1 MTQSAIVALRV
12 GEGAHTAL
20 MRAAAAAILAIAV
33 ILLLGTWDGLYGALD
48 LPQALP
54 ALTAQLGGAA
64 MLALA
69 YLLWEGS
76 GGTPESMRLASVTGA
91 IACGAGALVIALW
104 LIVRDPGD
112 DLRIG
117 TLGIVIL
124 VVAAVMLAGLAAGLA
139 TALRPRSS

>member
-1 MTQSAIVALRV
+1 
-12 GEGAHTAL
+12 
-20 MRAAAAAILAIAV
+20 MRAAAAATLAIAV
-33 ILLLGTWDGLYGALD
+33 VLLLGTWDGLYGALD

-69 YLLWEGS
+69 YLLWAGS
-76 GGTPESMRLASVTGA
+76 GATPESMRLASFTGA

-112 DLRIG
+112 DLHVG
-117 TLGIVIL
+117 TLGTVIL
-124 VVAAVMLAGLAAGLA
+124 IATAVVLAGLAAGLA
-139 TALRPRSS
+139 MALRPRTP